1 MTNKRGA
8 QSLDSQGYNRLM
20 TVGIVYLIGA
30 GPGDP
35 KLITV
40 GGADALRMADV
51 VVYDRLA
58 HPKLLDYAP
67 QAAER
72 VYVGKQADKHAMKQD
87 DINAL
92 LADRAAAGKTVAR
105 LKGGDPFVFGRGG
118 EEAEYLRERNLPFI
132 VLPGVTSA
140 IAAPAYAGIPV
151 THRDAAS
158 SFAVITGHE
167 RDDSRES
174 GTRTAGEAEGR
185 RRWDKIAY
193 AGDTLLFL
201 MGVENLGEIAA
212 QLQAHGRASET
223 PVALVRWG
231 TWAGQQETLVGT
243 LGDIVEKVRAANF
256 KAPAVT
262 VVGEVVRLR
271 ERLRWFDLG
280 PLSGKRIVVTRARE
294 QASEFAD
301 KLAAKG
307 AEAVVFP
314 TIKLVSPSD
323 SYAALD
329 DAIIKVGTYDWL
341 CFASVPAVHAFC
353 RRLALAKKDARS
365 FPTAKIAAVGPAT
378 ADALLT
384 HGLQTD
390 FQPSVMTGAGLG
402 TEIPEEPFGKNFL
415 VPRAKDGDDGLINA
429 LVDREGTVDAVVAY
443 ENVVDTADADALRRR
458 LTEGTID
465 AVTFTSS
472 STVKNFVSALGDMT
486 LSASVIVA
494 CIGPSTAKTAEE
506 LLGRVP
512 DLIAKEPTMDGFIA
526 ALELYYAGVQNVI

>member
-1 MTNKRGA
+1 MTA
-8 QSLDSQGYNRLM
+8 
-20 TVGIVYLIGA
+20 GIVYLIGA

-40 GGADALRMADV
+40 GGADALRLADV
-51 VVYDRLA
+51 VIYDRLA
-58 HPKLLDYAP
+58 HPRLLEYAP
-67 QAAER
+67 QNAER
-72 VYVGKQADKHAMKQD
+72 VYVGKQADKHAMRQE

-118 EEAEYLRERNLPFI
+118 EEAEYLRERNLPFV

-185 RRWDKIAY
+185 RRWDKIAS

-201 MGVENLGEIAA
+201 MGVENLDEITT
-212 QLQAHGRASET
+212 QLQAHGRGAET

-243 LGDIVEKVRAANF
+243 LGDVVEKVRAAKF

-262 VVGEVVRLR
+262 IVGEVVRLR

-294 QASEFAD
+294 QASEFAE

-314 TIKLVSPSD
+314 TIKLVPPSD
-323 SYAALD
+323 GYTALD
-329 DAIIKVGTYDWL
+329 DAIVRVGTYDWL
-341 CFASVPAVHAFC
+341 CFASTPAVHAFC
-353 RRLALAKKDARS
+353 ERLAYANKDARAFS
-365 FPTAKIAAVGPAT
+365 TARIAAVGPAT
-378 ADALLT
+378 ADALRA
-384 HGLQTD
+384 HGLCVD

-402 TEIPEEPFGKNFL
+402 AELPEEPFGKNFL
-415 VPRAKDGDDGLINA
+415 VPRAKDGDNGSTDA
-429 LVDREGTVDAVVAY
+429 LTAREGTVDAVIAY
-443 ENVVDTADADALRRR
+443 ENVVDAADADALRQR
-458 LTEGTID
+458 LSDGTID
-465 AVTFTSS
+465 AITFTSS
-472 STVKNFVSALGDMT
+472 STVKNFVSALGGMT
-486 LSASVIVA
+486 FPASVVVA

-506 LLGRVP
+506 TLGRAP
-512 DLIAKEPTMDGFIA
+512 DLIADMPTMDGLIG
-526 ALELYYAGVQNVI
+526 ALELYYARQSATDLRTTE

>member
-1 MTNKRGA
+1 MTAG
-8 QSLDSQGYNRLM
+8 
-20 TVGIVYLIGA
+20 TVYLIGA

-40 GGADALRMADV
+40 GGADALKIADV

-58 HPKLLDYAP
+58 HPMLLDYA
-67 QAAER
+67 AANAER
-72 VYVGKQADKHAMKQD
+72 VYVGKQADKHAMRQE

-92 LADRAAAGKTVAR
+92 LAERALAGKTVAR

-118 EEAEYLRERNLPFI
+118 EEAEYLRERNVPF
-132 VLPGVTSA
+132 VVVPGVTSA

-185 RRWDKIAY
+185 RRWDKIAG

-201 MGVENLGEIAA
+201 MGVENLDEIAS
-212 QLQAHGRASET
+212 QLQANGRGPET
-223 PVALVRWG
+223 PAALVRWG
-231 TWAGQQETLVGT
+231 TWAGSQETLVGT

-262 VVGEVVRLR
+262 IVGEVVRLR
-271 ERLRWFDLG
+271 EKLRWFDLG
-280 PLSGKRIVVTRARE
+280 ALSGKRIIVTRARE
-294 QASEFAD
+294 QASEFAE
-301 KLAAKG
+301 KLTARG

-314 TIKLVSPSD
+314 VIKLVPPSD
-323 SYAALD
+323 GYAALD

-341 CFASVPAVHAFC
+341 CFASAPAVHAFC
-353 RRLALAKKDARS
+353 ERLAAAGKDARS
-365 FPTAKIAAVGPAT
+365 FATAKIAAVGPAT
-378 ADALLT
+378 ADALKS
-384 HGLQTD
+384 HGLCAD

-402 TEIPEEPFGKNFL
+402 TELPEEPFGKNFL
-415 VPRAKDGDDGLINA
+415 IPRAKDGDDGLINA
-429 LVDREGTVDAVVAY
+429 LTAREGTVDAVVAY
-443 ENVVDTADADALRRR
+443 ENVVDAANAEDIRQR
-458 LTEGTID
+458 LVNGTID

-472 STVKNFVSALGDMT
+472 STVKNFTSALNG
-486 LSASVIVA
+486 LSLPASVLVA

-506 LLGRVP
+506 VLGRAP
-512 DLIAKEPTMDGFIA
+512 DILAAEPTMEGFVA
-526 ALELYYAGVQNVI
+526 ALEQYYGEHNQAEH

>member
-1 MTNKRGA
+1 MTN
-8 QSLDSQGYNRLM
+8 
-20 TVGIVYLIGA
+20 GIVYLIGA

-35 KLITV
+35 KLLTV
-40 GGADALRMADV
+40 GGADALRAADV

-58 HPKLLDYAP
+58 HPKLLEYAP
-67 QAAER
+67 ATAER
-72 VYVGKQADKHAMKQD
+72 VYVGKQADKHAMRQE

-92 LADRAAAGKTVAR
+92 LADRAAAGKIVAR

-118 EEAEYLRERNLPFI
+118 EEAEYLRERNLPFV

-167 RDDSRES
+167 RDDGRES

-201 MGVENLGEIAA
+201 MGVENLDEIAS
-212 QLQAHGRASET
+212 QLQAHGRAADT

-243 LGDIVEKVRAANF
+243 LGDIAEKVRAANF

-294 QASEFAD
+294 QASEFAE

-314 TIKLVSPSD
+314 TIKIVPPSD
-323 SYAALD
+323 NYAALD
-329 DAIIKVGTYDWL
+329 DAIIRIGTYDWI
-341 CFASVPAVHAFC
+341 CFASAPAVHALC
-353 RRLALAKKDARS
+353 GRLAHAGKDARS
-365 FPTAKIAAVGPAT
+365 FPTARIAAVGPAT
-378 ADALLT
+378 ADALRV
-384 HGLQTD
+384 HGLCPD

-402 TEIPEEPFGKNFL
+402 TELPDEPFGKNFL
-415 VPRAKDGDDGLINA
+415 VPRAKDGDDGLIEA
-429 LVDREGTVDAVVAY
+429 LTGREGTVDAVIAY
-443 ENVVDTADADALRRR
+443 ENMIDAADADALKQR
-458 LTEGTID
+458 LSGGTID

-472 STVKNFVSALGDMT
+472 STVKNFMSALGGMT
-486 LSASVIVA
+486 LPASVVIA

-506 LLGRVP
+506 LLGRAPELVA
-512 DLIAKEPTMDGFIA
+512 DEPTMDGFIA
-526 ALELYYAGVQNVI
+526 ALERYYAEPN

>member
-1 MTNKRGA
+1 
-8 QSLDSQGYNRLM
+8 M
-20 TVGIVYLIGA
+20 TVGTVYLIGA

-40 GGADALRMADV
+40 GGADALQIADV

-67 QAAER
+67 ATAER
-72 VYVGKQADKHAMKQD
+72 VYVGKQADKHAMRQE

-92 LADRAAAGKTVAR
+92 LADRAASGKTVAR

-118 EEAEYLRERNLPFI
+118 EEAEYLRARNVPFI
-132 VLPGVTSA
+132 VVPGVTSA

-167 RDDSRES
+167 RGDSRES

-185 RRWDKIAY
+185 RRWDKIAG

-201 MGVENLGEIAA
+201 MGVENLEEIAS
-212 QLQAHGRASET
+212 QLQANGRGPET

-231 TWAGQQETLVGT
+231 TWAGSQETLVGT

-256 KAPAVT
+256 QAPAVT
-262 VVGEVVRLR
+262 IVGEVVRLR
-271 ERLRWFDLG
+271 EKLRWFDLG
-280 PLSGKRIVVTRARE
+280 PLSGKRIIVTRARE
-294 QASEFAD
+294 QASEFAE
-301 KLAAKG
+301 KLAARG
-307 AEAVVFP
+307 AEAIIFP
-314 TIKLVSPSD
+314 VIKLVPPPD
-323 SYAALD
+323 HYAALD

-353 RRLALAKKDARS
+353 DRLALAGKDARS
-365 FPTAKIAAVGPAT
+365 FAAAKIAAVGPAT
-378 ADALLT
+378 ADALKS
-384 HGLQTD
+384 HGLCAD

-402 TEIPEEPFGKNFL
+402 TELPEEPFGKNFL
-415 VPRAKDGDDGLINA
+415 VPRAKDGDDGLLDA
-429 LVDREGTVDAVVAY
+429 LTAREGTVDAVVAY
-443 ENVVDTADADALRRR
+443 ENVIDAADAAAVRRR
-458 LTEGTID
+458 ILDTTVD

-472 STVKNFVSALGDMT
+472 STVKNFAFALGD
-486 LSASVIVA
+486 LALPSSLVIA
-494 CIGPSTAKTAEE
+494 CIGPSTAKTAAEV
-506 LLGRVP
+506 LGRAP
-512 DLIAKEPTMDGFIA
+512 DLVAEEPTMDGFVT
-526 ALELYYAGVQNVI
+526 ALERYYKDKATD

>member
-1 MTNKRGA
+1 M
-8 QSLDSQGYNRLM
+8 
-20 TVGIVYLIGA
+20 VYLIGA

-40 GGADALRMADV
+40 GGADALRRADV

-58 HPKLLDYAP
+58 HPRLLDYAP
-67 QAAER
+67 PSAER
-72 VYVGKQADKHAMKQD
+72 VYVGKQADKHAMRQE

-92 LADRAAAGKTVAR
+92 LADRAAAGKIVAR

-118 EEAEYLRERNLPFI
+118 EEAEYLRERNLAF
-132 VLPGVTSA
+132 VVVPGVTSA

-167 RDDSRES
+167 RDDGRES

-185 RRWDKIAY
+185 RRWDKIAG

-201 MGVENLGEIAA
+201 MGVENLAEITT
-212 QLQAHGRASET
+212 QLQAHGRSADT

-243 LGDIVEKVRAANF
+243 LGDIAEKVRAAGF

-307 AEAVVFP
+307 TEAVVFP
-314 TIKLVSPSD
+314 TIKLVPPPD
-323 SYAALD
+323 DYAALD
-329 DAIIKVGTYDWL
+329 DAIVKIGAYDWI
-341 CFASVPAVHAFC
+341 CFASAPAVHAFC
-353 RRLALAKKDARS
+353 ARLARANKDARS

-378 ADALLT
+378 AEALRS
-384 HGLQTD
+384 HGLCVD
-390 FQPSVMTGAGLG
+390 FQPQTMTGAGLG
-402 TEIPEEPFGKNFL
+402 TELPEEPHGKNFL
-415 VPRAKDGDDGLINA
+415 VPRAQDGDDGLLDA
-429 LVDREGTVDAVVAY
+429 LQAREGTVDAVTAY
-443 ENVVDTADADALRRR
+443 ANVVDAADAELVKAR
-458 LTEGTID
+458 LSDGTID

-472 STVKNFVSALGDMT
+472 STVKNFVSVLGGMALP
-486 LSASVIVA
+486 ASVAIA

-506 LLGRVP
+506 VLGRAP
-512 DLIAKEPTMDGFIA
+512 DLVAETPTMDGLVD
-526 ALELYYAGVQNVI
+526 ALEAYYAEQS

>member
-1 MTNKRGA
+1 MVPDACRVSGTIFG
-8 QSLDSQGYNRLM
+8 M
-20 TVGIVYLIGA
+20 TVGTVYLIGA

-40 GGADALRMADV
+40 GGADALKSAEV

-67 QAAER
+67 PSAER
-72 VYVGKQADKHAMKQD
+72 VYVGKQADKHAMRQG

-92 LADRAAAGKTVAR
+92 LADRALAGKTVAR

-118 EEAEYLRERNLPFI
+118 EEAEYLRERNVPFI
-132 VLPGVTSA
+132 VVPGVTSA

-185 RRWDKIAY
+185 RRWDKIAG

-201 MGVENLGEIAA
+201 MGVENLNEIAS
-212 QLQAHGRASET
+212 QLQANGRGPDT

-231 TWAGQQETLVGT
+231 TWAGSQETLVGT
-243 LGDIVEKVRAANF
+243 LGDIVGKVRAAGF

-262 VVGEVVRLR
+262 IVGEVVRLR
-271 ERLRWFDLG
+271 EKLRWFDLG

-294 QASEFAD
+294 QASELAE
-301 KLAAKG
+301 KLEAKG
-307 AEAVVFP
+307 AEAIVFP
-314 TIKLVSPSD
+314 VIKLVPPSD

-329 DAIIKVGTYDWL
+329 DAVIKVGTYDWL
-341 CFASVPAVHAFC
+341 CFASAPAVHAFC
-353 RRLALAKKDARS
+353 ARLSSAGKDARW
-365 FPTAKIAAVGPAT
+365 FAAAKIAAVGPAT
-378 ADALLT
+378 AEALKS
-384 HGLQTD
+384 HGLCVD
-390 FQPSVMTGAGLG
+390 FQPLVMTGAGLG
-402 TEIPEEPFGKNFL
+402 AELPEEPFGKNFL
-415 VPRAKDGDDGLINA
+415 VPRAKDGDDSLINA
-429 LVDREGTVDAVVAY
+429 LIAREGTVDAVVAY
-443 ENVVDTADADALRRR
+443 ENVIDAADADAVRRR
-458 LTEGTID
+458 LLDGTID

-472 STVKNFVSALGDMT
+472 STVKNFASALNG
-486 LSASVIVA
+486 LALPASVLVA

-506 LLGRVP
+506 VLGRAP
-512 DLIAKEPTMDGFIA
+512 DILAKEPTMDSFVA
-526 ALELYYAGVQNVI
+526 ALEQHYISATEKTFV

>member
-1 MTNKRGA
+1 M
-8 QSLDSQGYNRLM
+8 
-20 TVGIVYLIGA
+20 IGA

-40 GGADALRMADV
+40 GGADALRAADV

-67 QAAER
+67 LTAER
-72 VYVGKQADKHAMKQD
+72 VYVGKQADKHAMKQE

-118 EEAEYLRERNLPFI
+118 EEAEYLRERNLPFV

-151 THRDAAS
+151 THRNAAS

-174 GTRTAGEAEGR
+174 ATRTAGEAEGR
-185 RRWDKIAY
+185 RRWDKIAN

-201 MGVENLGEIAA
+201 MGVENLGEIAT
-212 QLQAHGRASET
+212 QLQAHGRSAET

-243 LGDIVEKVRAANF
+243 LGDIAEKVRAANF

-301 KLAAKG
+301 KLTAKG

-314 TIKLVSPSD
+314 TIKLVPPSD
-323 SYAALD
+323 GYAALD
-329 DAIIKVGTYDWL
+329 DAVVRVGAYDWI
-341 CFASVPAVHAFC
+341 CFASAPAVHAFC
-353 RRLALAKKDARS
+353 ERLAYANKDARS
-365 FPTAKIAAVGPAT
+365 FSTAKIAAVGPAT
-378 ADALLT
+378 GEALKA
-384 HGLQTD
+384 HGLRTD
-390 FQPSVMTGAGLG
+390 FQPVTMTGTGLG
-402 TEIPEEPFGKNFL
+402 QELPEEPFGKNFL
-415 VPRAKDGDDGLINA
+415 IPRAKDGDDGLINS
-429 LVDREGTVDAVVAY
+429 LTGREGTVDAVIAY
-443 ENVVDTADADALRRR
+443 ENVVDAADADTLRQR
-458 LTEGTID
+458 LLSGTID

-472 STVKNFVSALGDMT
+472 STVKNFVSALGDMM
-486 LSASVIVA
+486 LPASVAVA

-506 LLGRVP
+506 LLGRAP
-512 DLIAKEPTMDGFIA
+512 DLVAETPTMDGLIA
-526 ALELYYAGVQNVI
+526 ALEQHYAK

>member
-1 MTNKRGA
+1 MTA
-8 QSLDSQGYNRLM
+8 
-20 TVGIVYLIGA
+20 GIVYLIGA

-40 GGADALRMADV
+40 GGADALRAADV

-58 HPKLLDYAP
+58 HPRLLDYAP
-67 QAAER
+67 LTAER
-72 VYVGKQADKHAMKQD
+72 VYVGKQADKHAMRQE

-92 LADRAAAGKTVAR
+92 LANRAAAGKTVAR

-118 EEAEYLRERNLPFI
+118 EEAEYLRERNLPFV

-201 MGVENLGEIAA
+201 MGVENLDEIAM
-212 QLQAHGRASET
+212 QLQAHGRAADT

-243 LGDIVEKVRAANF
+243 LGDIAEKVRATKF

-262 VVGEVVRLR
+262 IVGEVVRLR

-280 PLSGKRIVVTRARE
+280 PLSGKRVVVTRARE
-294 QASEFAD
+294 QASELAD
-301 KLAAKG
+301 KLTARG

-314 TIKLVSPSD
+314 TIKLVPPSD
-323 SYAALD
+323 GYAALD
-329 DAIIKVGTYDWL
+329 DAVVRIGAYDWL
-341 CFASVPAVHAFC
+341 CFASAPAVHAFC
-353 RRLALAKKDARS
+353 ERLAYAHKDARS
-365 FPTAKIAAVGPAT
+365 FSTAKIAAVGPAT
-378 ADALLT
+378 AEALLT
-384 HGLQTD
+384 HGLHPD
-390 FQPSVMTGAGLG
+390 FQPVTMTGAGLG
-402 TEIPEEPFGKNFL
+402 TELPEEPFGKNFL
-415 VPRAKDGDDGLINA
+415 APRAKDGDDGLIDA
-429 LVDREGTVDAVVAY
+429 LTAREGTVDAVVAY
-443 ENVVDTADADALRRR
+443 ENIVDAADADTLRQR
-458 LTEGTID
+458 LLGGTID

-472 STVKNFVSALGDMT
+472 STVKNFVSALGGTT
-486 LSASVIVA
+486 LPASVVIA
-494 CIGPSTAKTAEE
+494 CIGPSTAQTAEE
-506 LLGRVP
+506 ILGRAP
-512 DLIAKEPTMDGFIA
+512 DLVAETPTMDGLLD
-526 ALELYYAGVQNVI
+526 ALERYYTKQPATE

>member
-1 MTNKRGA
+1 
-8 QSLDSQGYNRLM
+8 M
-20 TVGIVYLIGA
+20 TVGTVYLIGA

-40 GGADALRMADV
+40 GGADALRAADV

-58 HPKLLDYAP
+58 HPRLLDYAP
-67 QAAER
+67 LTSER
-72 VYVGKQADKHAMKQD
+72 VYVGKQADKHAMRQE

-118 EEAEYLRERNLPFI
+118 EEAEYLRERSIPFVI
-132 VLPGVTSA
+132 IPGVTSA

-167 RDDSRES
+167 RDDARES

-201 MGVENLGEIAA
+201 MGVENLDEITT
-212 QLQAHGRASET
+212 QLQAHGRSAET

-243 LGDIVEKVRAANF
+243 LGDIAEKVRTAKF

-294 QASEFAD
+294 QASEFAG

-307 AEAVVFP
+307 AEAIVFP
-314 TIKLVSPSD
+314 TIKLVPPSD

-329 DAIIKVGTYDWL
+329 DAIVRIGTYDWI
-341 CFASVPAVHAFC
+341 CFASAPAVHAFC
-353 RRLALAKKDARS
+353 GRLAHAGKDARS
-365 FPTAKIAAVGPAT
+365 FSTSKIAAVGPAT
-378 ADALLT
+378 ADALKS
-384 HGLQTD
+384 HGLCVD
-390 FQPSVMTGAGLG
+390 FSPSAMTGVGLG
-402 TEIPEEPFGKNFL
+402 TELPEEPFGKNFL
-415 VPRAKDGDDGLINA
+415 VPRAKDGDDGLIDA
-429 LVDREGTVDAVVAY
+429 LTAREGTVDAVVAY
-443 ENVVDTADADALRRR
+443 ENVVDAADADTLRQR
-458 LTEGTID
+458 LRDGTID

-472 STVKNFVSALGDMT
+472 STVKNFASALGSIT
-486 LSASVIVA
+486 LPAAVVIA
-494 CIGPSTAKTAEE
+494 CIGPSTALTAEE
-506 LLGRVP
+506 IFGRPP
-512 DLIAKEPTMDGFIA
+512 DLVAAESTMDGLVD
-526 ALELYYAGVQNVI
+526 ALEQHYAGKATTHGTADIFR